1 MHRIIMI
8 IACLIVSGC
17 SAVTQQPINSYSY
30 NLDVPSNRYSA
41 LDFKDVGGHAVV
53 KVCAKFIEQRKT
65 PEWNPS
71 ASFQLF
77 SKDGNGYAALVIPS
91 RENGGYQPFLITK
104 KRHPETNEIVESEPL
119 FIGEDINFNEEF
131 TLLLS
136 WFSNNDLLVRINGG
150 EIKSVPLGFSVSK
163 FRSSNSAGEIDVI
176 SMVIEKCNKSKH
188 SDAASCAGV

>member
-8 IACLIVSGC
+8 ISGLVISGC

-30 NLDVPSNRYSA
+30 NLDVPSKRYSA
-41 LDFKDVGGHAVV
+41 LDFKDVGEDAVV
-53 KVCAKFIEQRKT
+53 KLIAKFIEQRKT

-71 ASFQLF
+71 AAFQLF

-91 RENGGYQPFLITK
+91 RENDDYQPFLITK
-104 KRHPETNEIVESEPL
+104 KRHPETKEIVASEPL
-119 FIGEDINFNEEF
+119 FIGQNINFNEEF

-136 WFSNNDLLVRINGG
+136 WYSNDTLLVQVNGG
-150 EIKSVPLGFSVSK
+150 EIKSVPLGFAVSK
-163 FRSSNSAGEIDVI
+163 FRSSNSAGEIDVL

-188 SDAASCAGV
+188 SDAVVPPL